1 MNHQT
6 GDNSR
11 RSTQPWSGRMAR
23 VPELLASV
31 LLLWICASAQVS
43 SPSASLQG
51 LIRDSEG
58 HPIAQTVVEL
68 QKTDSRENFRTQT
81 DAQGSYSFT
90 KMPDGVYHLHA
101 TKDGYTDAEIPSLF
115 LKPGEAKAVD
125 LTIRVRQGTQVLP
138 SSTPQF
144 SDEPQFTVA
153 GVTDASNLGG
163 HGPDTMARTRDSL
176 AKETVSLGES
186 AHRTSLDT
194 EHEKALREAAEREPP
209 DFNPN
214 HRLGELLIKSGRA
227 REAIPYLE
235 RAAAKAPENY
245 ENAYVL
251 ACANAQAGNYTSS
264 RDQAN
269 VLLAKKDDPDLHHLL
284 ADVDEKL
291 GDSLDA
297 VRHYERAA
305 QLAPSESHLFDWGAE
320 LLLHHAPEP
329 AIEVFS
335 KGNRLFPSSSRILLG
350 LGAAYFASGTY
361 DQAVLRICQASDLNP
376 NDPAPYRF
384 LGKIQQAQNTPS
396 AELVERLHRFVL
408 LQPRNAEANYYYA
421 LGLWRLDKASP
432 EKPTASEVESLLKTA
447 IQLDPG
453 YAHAELQLGV
463 VRFDQGDYT
472 LAIAHFQRALAIDPE
487 LEEAHFRLAQAYR
500 QNGDSDNAKE
510 QLRLYS
516 ELQKQS
522 AQKQERERREI
533 KQFVYT
539 LRDRSAPQA
548 Q

>member
-1 MNHQT
+1 
-6 GDNSR
+6 
-11 RSTQPWSGRMAR
+11 MAR
-23 VPELLASV
+23 VPQLLASV
-31 LLLWICASAQVS
+31 LLLWICASAQGP

-58 HPIAQTVVEL
+58 HPIAHAVVEV
-68 QKTDSRENFRTQT
+68 QKTDSREKFRTQT
-81 DAQGSYSFT
+81 DAQGSYTFT
-90 KMPDGVYHLHA
+90 KMPDGVYYLHA
-101 TKDGYTDAEIPSLF
+101 TKDGYADAEIPSLF
-115 LKPGEAKAVD
+115 LKPGEAKAID
-125 LTIRVRQGTQVLP
+125 LTIRVRQGTQALP
-138 SSTPQF
+138 SSIPQF

-153 GVTDASNLGG
+153 GVTDTSNLGG
-163 HGPDTMARTRDSL
+163 HGPDTVARTRDSL

-186 AHRTSLDT
+186 AHRTGLAT
-194 EHEKALREAAEREPP
+194 ERETSLREAAEREPP
-209 DFNPN
+209 EFSPN
-214 HRLGELLIKSGRA
+214 HQLGELLFTSGRA

-235 RAAAKAPENY
+235 RAAAKDPENY
-245 ENAYVL
+245 VNAYEL
-251 ACANAQAGNYTSS
+251 AYANAQAGNYTNA

-269 VLLAKKDDPDLHHLL
+269 ALLAKKDDPDLHHLL
-284 ADVDEKL
+284 GDVDEKL
-291 GDSLDA
+291 GDSLGA

-335 KGNRLFPSSSRILLG
+335 KGNGLFPSSSRILLG

-384 LGKIQQAQNTPS
+384 LGKIEQAQNTPS
-396 AELVERLHRFVL
+396 AELVERLHRFVM
-408 LQPRNAEANYYYA
+408 LQPRSAEANYYYA
-421 LGLWRLDKASP
+421 RGLWKLNNASP
-432 EKPTASEVESLLKTA
+432 EEGNAAEVESLLKTA
-447 IQLDPG
+447 IQIDPR
-453 YAHAELQLGV
+453 YAGAELQLGV
-463 VRFDQGDYT
+463 VHFDQGEYT
-472 LAIAHFQRALAIDPE
+472 LAIAHFQKALAIDPE

-500 QNGDSDNAKE
+500 QNGASDKAKE
-510 QLRLYS
+510 QLGLYS

-522 AQKQERERREI
+522 AQKQERERHEI

-539 LRDRSAPQA
+539 LRDRPAPQA